1 MLQGV
6 AAPQIALVTTPV
18 LSARPQFNFGQS
30 SLVFTPTKAYESSNK
45 QPDNDLGDLAKAL
58 RQQQK
63 DEQERKQQEYRDAHL
78 KLAEKKQDESERH
91 NRMME
96 RIRAA
101 SDGIDGVGGGRDFG
115 EVNDAEAM
123 KALGVDNEPP
133 PLSLK
138 DTTFEFD
145 DVAVKAGNAPPEQKK
160 QSTSTEIPSSNAPIS
175 SISPNA
181 SQEPSYLA
189 DVELGWPEDV
199 GEPRYEPEKDKP
211 ALAGPPSLRQALI
224 KAPIQESK
232 ATVGNQALTLQKS
245 ATPKTQNA
253 SPFGDVKL
261 ELGGPLNQALAT
273 FADTQ
278 KKDAPNESVAPLP
291 SNATDEA
298 RIGKALPT
306 IALKAGE
313 VPYSRFKNY
322 EVAKQ
327 YLEAV
332 KRGTPE
338 VTAMT
343 PKATRDSKGRVI
355 GYEIE
360 WKSNEEALRK
370 QEEKLADAL
379 AKKEKLTADQA
390 AARSKLLLSEGR
402 AVNAQDSIRNY
413 TKPNGFREA
422 VQRFIP
428 AYNNATEADK
438 KKLANVGL
446 SDIDLID
453 NYARAMGGG
462 KITEGQAHLISQAKT
477 LKEKM
482 QVLYGQNFGKGEQL
496 SQAQRDTMLE
506 NMLEAHNSQARNANN
521 ILKRVRERLIVNG
534 VKDELFLPETY
545 TDNLITKTKAR
556 SELTRLKDAVKSLR
570 MDAEKVAGNKLLSQE
585 ERNKKIVKIG
595 KMFEKYKSEIDHL
608 SERLDDEE
616 YSGTEILGLED
627 FEKAKGGFIAG
638 DRMVAEAEKE

>member
-30 SLVFTPTKAYESSNK
+30 SLVFTPTKAYEPSK
-45 QPDNDLGDLAKAL
+45 QTDNDLGDLAKAL

-63 DEQERKQQEYRDAHL
+63 DEQERKQQEYRDAQL

-101 SDGIDGVGGGRDFG
+101 SDGIEGVGGGREFG
-115 EVNDAEAM
+115 DVNDTEAM
-123 KALGVDNEPP
+123 KALGVDKELP
-133 PLSLK
+133 PLSLNNAA
-138 DTTFEFD
+138 FELS
-145 DVAVKAGNAPPEQKK
+145 DVPVKAESASSEQKK

-181 SQEPSYLA
+181 SQEPSYLSDA
-189 DVELGWPEDV
+189 QLVLPDEV
-199 GEPRYEPEKDKP
+199 GEPEYDSQKERP
-211 ALAGPPSLRQALI
+211 APAGFPSLRQALI

-232 ATVGNQALTLQKS
+232 ATVGNQALTLQK
-245 ATPKTQNA
+245 
-253 SPFGDVKL
+253 PFGDIKL

-343 PKATRDSKGRVI
+343 PKATRDSRGRVI

-360 WKSNEEALRK
+360 WKSNEEALRR
-370 QEEKLADAL
+370 QEEKLAAAL
-379 AKKEKLTADQA
+379 AKKEKMTADQA
-390 AARSKLLLSEGR
+390 TARSKLLLSEGR

-438 KKLANVGL
+438 RKLANVGT

-462 KITEGQAHLISQAKT
+462 KITEGQAHLILGT
-477 LKEKM
+477 NVLKEKL
-482 QVLYGQNFGKGEQL
+482 QILYGKNFGKGEQL
-496 SQAQRDTMLE
+496 SQSQRDSMLE
-506 NMLEAHNSQARNANN
+506 NMLEAHNSQARNANY
-521 ILKRVRERLIVNG
+521 ILRRVRERLMANG

-545 TDNLITKTKAR
+545 TDNLMTKAKAR
-556 SELTRLKDAVKSLR
+556 YEITRLQDAVKSLSI
-570 MDAEKVAGNKLLSQE
+570 DAEKVAGNKLLSQE
-585 ERNKKIVKIG
+585 ERKKKIGKIG
-595 KMFEKYKSEIDHL
+595 KMFEKYKLEIDHL
-608 SERLDDEE
+608 TERLDDEE
-616 YSGTEILGLED
+616 YSGNQILGLED
-627 FEKAKGGFIAG
+627 FEQGKGGFIAG
-638 DRMVAEAEKE
+638 DKMVAEAEKE

>member
-63 DEQERKQQEYRDAHL
+63 DEQERKQQEYRDAQL

-115 EVNDAEAM
+115 DVNDTEAM
-123 KALGVDNEPP
+123 RALGVDKELP
-133 PLSLK
+133 PLSLNNAA
-138 DTTFEFD
+138 FELG
-145 DVAVKAGNAPPEQKK
+145 DVPVNAESASSEQKK

-189 DVELGWPEDV
+189 DVELVLPENV
-199 GEPRYEPEKDKP
+199 GEPEYEPEKDKP

-232 ATVGNQALTLQKS
+232 ATVGNQVLTLQ
-245 ATPKTQNA
+245 N
-253 SPFGDVKL
+253 PFGDIKL
-261 ELGGPLNQALAT
+261 QLGGPLNQASAT

-343 PKATRDSKGRVI
+343 PKATRDSRGRVI

-360 WKSNEEALRK
+360 WKSNEEALKR
-370 QEEKLADAL
+370 QEEKLAAAL
-379 AKKEKLTADQA
+379 AKKEKMTADQA

>member
-6 AAPQIALVTTPV
+6 VAPQIALVTTPV

-30 SLVFTPTKAYESSNK
+30 SLVFTPTKAYEPSK
-45 QPDNDLGDLAKAL
+45 LQDGGVDELAKSL
-58 RQQQK
+58 REAAHRRDEAQK
-63 DEQERKQQEYRDAHL
+63 QEVQRKQLE
-78 KLAEKKQDESERH
+78 LAEKRQEEIERH
-91 NRMME
+91 NRMTE

-101 SDGIDGVGGGRDFG
+101 SEGIEGVGGGRDFG
-115 EVNDAEAM
+115 DVNDAEAM
-123 KALGVDNEPP
+123 KALGVDKELP
-133 PLSLK
+133 PLSFK
-138 DTTFEFD
+138 DTTFELG
-145 DVAVKAGNAPPEQKK
+145 DVPVKAESASPEQKK
-160 QSTSTEIPSSNAPIS
+160 QSTNAEILSNSAPIS

-189 DVELGWPEDV
+189 DAQLGWPDDV
-199 GEPRYEPEKDKP
+199 GEPEYEPEKDKP

-232 ATVGNQALTLQKS
+232 ATVDNQVLTLQKS

-261 ELGGPLNQALAT
+261 ELGGPLNQVSAT

-278 KKDAPNESVAPLP
+278 KKDAPNENVAPLP
-291 SNATDEA
+291 SKATDEA

-343 PKATRDSKGRVI
+343 PKATRDSRGRVI

-360 WKSNEEALRK
+360 WKSNEEALKR
-370 QEEKLADAL
+370 QEEKLAAAL
-379 AKKEKLTADQA
+379 AKKEKMTADQA
-390 AARSKLLLSEGR
+390 TARSKLLLSEGR

-428 AYNNATEADK
+428 AYNNATEADR

-482 QVLYGQNFGKGEQL
+482 QVLYGKNFGKGEQL

-570 MDAEKVAGNKLLSQE
+570 MDAEKVADNKLLSQE
-585 ERNKKIVKIG
+585 ERSRKIVKIG
-595 KMFEKYKSEIDHL
+595 KMFDKYKSEIDHL